1 MNRKKFYFLSW
12 EEVVTMLTRFCF
24 IPISNWVATYIYYD
38 KGYSIVWKPFSHVN
52 IKSRHYCCVGEKL
65 NIKVGWLL
73 SKLCCLDMSLTFVA
87 KMGEVFRGP
96 GFSSRLPKND
106 EKTFFQC
113 SHSLCKIYFQWPKVG
128 YRTKIAP
135 SSWPTFLLPFLCK
148 PKVSKLFLGLKCI
161 LGRTRDDEE
170 INFSFA
176 PKKIWE

>member
-176 PKKIWE
+176 PKNSWE

>member
-1 MNRKKFYFLSW
+1 MNK
-12 EEVVTMLTRFCF
+12 
-24 IPISNWVATYIYYD
+24 
-38 KGYSIVWKPFSHVN
+38 
-52 IKSRHYCCVGEKL
+52 KSRHYCCVGEKL

-135 SSWPTFLLPFLCK
+135 SWPTFLLPFLCK
-148 PKVSKLFLGLKCI
+148 PKVSKLFLAKMHFGQNVRWWGNQFHFRKYCALRINPRQDWMRLFCDFQIRYRVKQKICYPVDKI
-161 LGRTRDDEE
+161 QIFLQIIFLGY
-170 INFSFA
+170 F
-176 PKKIWE
+176 